1 MEADEC
7 SDKELKNIYLQNQGD
22 NDYKP
27 SLYVDFDKKTFYS
40 MYVEPA
46 SYEDYAPVG
55 WKTKYASFL
64 DLIPAEK
71 RYWEQ

>member
-1 MEADEC
+1 MNWIINRIAYVTRAPTR
-7 SDKELKNIYLQNQGD
+7 DKREE
-22 NDYKP
+22 
-27 SLYVDFDKKTFYS
+27 KTFYS